1 MDYKRFKCKHAN
13 IVIEIIS
20 LLEKGVKK
28 AQEILEKPT
37 LGVTLVRKQQ
47 RGYAY

>member
-1 MDYKRFKCKHAN
+1 MDYKRFKGKHAN

-28 AQEILEKPT
+28 PK
-37 LGVTLVRKQQ
+37 KF
-47 RGYAY
+47 